1 MIATKDY
8 FVGKYTDEIIMCQPD
23 EPTGAITIVGG
34 AVNGVRNSSMY
45 NDPIDKYLY
54 AVREVS
60 HFEGIFS
67 GSIIS
72 FRLSSVLSL
81 TYLNR

>member
-1 MIATKDY
+1 MLVTLMIATKYY

-34 AVNGVRNSSMY
+34 AVNGVRNSSWLCMY

-60 HFEGIFS
+60 HFEGTF
-67 GSIIS
+67 
-72 FRLSSVLSL
+72 VSL
-81 TYLNR
+81 VRR